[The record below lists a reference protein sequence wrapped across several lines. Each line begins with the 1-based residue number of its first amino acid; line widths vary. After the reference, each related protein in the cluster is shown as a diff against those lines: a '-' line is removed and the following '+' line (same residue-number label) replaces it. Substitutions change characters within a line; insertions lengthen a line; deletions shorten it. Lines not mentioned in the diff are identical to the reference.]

1 MSIIKSVINAE
12 CHLWCVILLNV
23 IILSVVMLSVV
34 ASLSLPFQAYPTK
47 AFKPA
52 KIYPLLNKL
61 AHLSLLLA

>member
-1 MSIIKSVINAE
+1 VPIIKSVINAE

-34 ASLSLPFQAYPTK
+34 ASLSLPFQACLIKT
-47 AFKPA
+47 FKSA

-61 AHLSLLLA
+61 DHLLLLA